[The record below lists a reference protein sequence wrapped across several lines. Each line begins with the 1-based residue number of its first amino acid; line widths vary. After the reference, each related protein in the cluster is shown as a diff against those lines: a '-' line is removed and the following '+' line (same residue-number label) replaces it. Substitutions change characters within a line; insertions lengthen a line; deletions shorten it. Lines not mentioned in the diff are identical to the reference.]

1 MKRTLLRLTG
11 MAILAAGSVVIASAA
26 EFEGV
31 LLDQACAADSAK
43 DGQKAALKHD
53 KDCALMT
60 ACVKSGYGIITADDK
75 FVKLDQ
81 GATDKVVE
89 ALKKTDKADNLRV
102 KVTGQLNGDTITV
115 ASIKII

>member
-1 MKRTLLRLTG
+1 MKRTLLRFTG
-11 MAILAAGSVVIASAA
+11 LAILATSSLVIASAA

-53 KDCALMT
+53 KDCLLMG
-60 ACVKSGYGIITADDK
+60 ACVKSGYGIITKDDK

-81 GATDKVVE
+81 GATEKVE
-89 ALKKTDKADNLRV
+89 AAVKASNKADGFKV
-102 KVTGQLNGDTITV
+102 KVTGELTGDTITV
-115 ASIKII
+115 SSIKII